1 MRNTSQ
7 ACVGPDSCQTRPEAA
22 PRIQGACESLI
33 CVVAVQDLEPGREN
47 QRCAAESAGAGVQ
60 VATVAGSSG
69 LRGGFFSPLPQQHAH
84 PDEASQHQLQRT
96 RLGHRYNGARSSQ
109 VVRELIPG
117 CAEGST
123 FVRDDRQQG

>member
-1 MRNTSQ
+1 MPNISQ
-7 ACVGPDSCQTRPEAA
+7 ASGGPDLCQTTPEVA
-22 PRIQGACESLI
+22 PRVQCACESLS
-33 CVVAVQDLEPGREN
+33 CVAAAQDLELGREN
-47 QRCAAESAGAGVQ
+47 QRCAAESAGAGAQ

-69 LRGGFFSPLPQQHAH
+69 LRGGCFSPLPQQQAH